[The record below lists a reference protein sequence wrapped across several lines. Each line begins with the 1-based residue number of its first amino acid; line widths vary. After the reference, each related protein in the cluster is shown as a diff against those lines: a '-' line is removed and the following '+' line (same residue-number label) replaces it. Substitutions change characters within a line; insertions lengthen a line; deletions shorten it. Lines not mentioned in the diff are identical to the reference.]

1 MKFMRYETFQIT
13 NGHAS
18 RALLAPVKLSRCRE
32 SKRRHPQVGEF
43 TGPLEL
49 LAGRSLVVVC
59 DAENLS
65 VSGRKAGFKVSFAG
79 LAELLKRTAA
89 SVELHAFFSRRA
101 GDTSWE
107 HYFELRGWQ
116 AHARDIELIQTCR
129 GLEKLANADNLIA
142 FHAGRL
148 AAQSRAGM
156 DMLIASG
163 DGSLVCDLACALAH
177 SPTQRNVFTLGFPG
191 STAARLQTSGFIAGN
206 LLLGR
211 DCLRPMPL
219 LRAHGNRR
227 RHV

>member
-1 MKFMRYETFQIT
+1 MRYETFQIT
-13 NGHAS
+13 NGYGS
-18 RALLAPVKLSRCRE
+18 RALLEPERLSRWAE
-32 SKRRHPQVGEF
+32 PKRRHPTVGES
-43 TGPLEL
+43 TGPLEI

-79 LAELLKRTAA
+79 LAEVLKRTAA
-89 SVELHAFFSRRA
+89 SVELHAFFSRRP

-107 HYFELRGWQ
+107 QYFELRGWQ
-116 AHARDIELIQTCR
+116 AHARDIELVQTCR

-148 AAQSRAGM
+148 AAQSRAGA

-163 DGSLVCDLACALAH
+163 DGALVCDLACAVAH
-177 SPTQRNVFTLGFPG
+177 APTPRRVFTLGFPG

-219 LRAHGNRR
+219 MRARRCGR
-227 RHV
+227 RHA

>member
-1 MKFMRYETFQIT
+1 MRYGTFQIT
-13 NGHAS
+13 NGHGS
-18 RALLAPVKLSRCRE
+18 RALLAPERLSRWLE
-32 SKRRHPQVGEF
+32 PKRRHPTVGES

-49 LAGRSLVVVC
+49 LAGRALVVVC

-89 SVELHAFFSRRA
+89 SVNLHAFFSRRP

-107 HYFELRGWQ
+107 NYFELRGWQ
-116 AHARDIELIQTCR
+116 AHARDIELVQTCR

-148 AAQSRAGM
+148 AAESNPDA

-163 DGSLVCDLACALAH
+163 DGSLVCDVARAVVNL
-177 SPTQRNVFTLGFPG
+177 SPARRVFTLGFPG
-191 STAARLQTSGFIAGN
+191 ATAARLTCSQFIAGN
-206 LLLGR
+206 LLLGQ
-211 DCLRPMPL
+211 DCLRPNPIF
-219 LRAHGNRR
+219 RPQRNRR
-227 RHV
+227 RRV